1 MLGEPRPFL
10 WWYIGRDGPPG
21 ADYYEIPPLL
31 PLGNL
36 MKFSYLHDGDPDD
49 IAMVERSIDVKKKK
63 IDVPQIM
70 KYGGARFYRDLT
82 AVHESAR

>member
-1 MLGEPRPFL
+1 
-10 WWYIGRDGPPG
+10 
-21 ADYYEIPPLL
+21 
-31 PLGNL
+31 